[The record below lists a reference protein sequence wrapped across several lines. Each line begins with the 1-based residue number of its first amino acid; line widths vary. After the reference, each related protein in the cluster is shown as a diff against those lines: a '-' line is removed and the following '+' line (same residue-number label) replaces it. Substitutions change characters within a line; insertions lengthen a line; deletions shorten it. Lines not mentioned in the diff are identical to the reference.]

1 MLMCGL
7 WIAEFSGLVL
17 RFRIFC
23 ELCSCLICCEP
34 VETVLILLELCRVM
48 CACRYPIRV
57 CVDLVRVVDSFS
69 VFVNIVSEFV

>member
-7 WIAEFSGLVL
+7 WIDEFPDMVL

-34 VETVLILLELCRVM
+34 MEVVLILLESCGVM
-48 CACRYPIRV
+48 CACRY
-57 CVDLVRVVDSFS
+57 LV
-69 VFVNIVSEFV
+69 